1 MEEMEEIINS
11 VIVFVIVILAYMFI
25 VWWER
30 KNERVPKI
38 KFEYSVILFDNL
50 CSKSIGQ
57 LYHLGKEGWELMFI
71 YKKYAYFK
79 RETLYYE
86 KRK

>member
-1 MEEMEEIINS
+1 MEEIMNS

-38 KFEYSVILFDNL
+38 KVEYLVISFDNP
-50 CSKSIGQ
+50 CSESIE
-57 LYHLGKEGWELMFI
+57 LLVRLGKEGWECMFI
-71 YKKYAYFK
+71 YDKCAYLKK
-79 RETLYYE
+79 ETLYYE